1 MPVSLRRTIG
11 AVPRIFRIMV
21 SWEGRVWRARRVTS
35 RSLGLATVQVASSSK
50 TSTGRVCSL
59 QATRSRSASR
69 SRNWLAAWAGYLAA
83 SSSPMARI
91 FVCTDTFS
99 TLWSGGPAP
108 RPDLLYHRRATMH
121 RRHRCHRD
129 HRRHRPG
136 IAASRIPSTRSRHPR
151 AHRHDAA
158 LRWRGSGIRAQR
170 SAGWRHCSG
179 AGRRRRGRLRISW
192 LSQHRGR
199 SGSPVPP
206 ALWRQPPD
214 EERE

>member
-1 MPVSLRRTIG
+1 MARSEGHQPITRVSHRPGRFVQNEHRAGVFVTSDPQPVGEQVAELAG
-11 AVPRIFRIMV
+11 GL
-21 SWEGRVWRARRVTS
+21 GRLPRRV
-35 RSLGLATVQVASSSK
+35 LVADG
-50 TSTGRVCSL
+50 TDIRLHRHL
-59 QATRSRSASR
+59 QH
-69 SRNWLAAWAGYLAA
+69 
-83 SSSPMARI
+83 PM
-91 FVCTDTFS
+91 V
-99 TLWSGGPAP
+99 GGPAP